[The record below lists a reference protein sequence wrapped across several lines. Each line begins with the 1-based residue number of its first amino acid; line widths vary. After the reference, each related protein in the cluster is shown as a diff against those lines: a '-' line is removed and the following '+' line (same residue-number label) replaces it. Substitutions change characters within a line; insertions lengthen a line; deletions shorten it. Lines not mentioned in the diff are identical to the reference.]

1 MANFADGWKAN
12 SAELSMRPYSRLWR
26 QEIFCARWAYS
37 TSLQFVLTLSDH
49 FTQLGSLVVHFLV
62 LRSSLGGNLEGKV
75 KRREVLKLLALGAAA
90 PSLPSE
96 ALALIRGVQ
105 GTIDEDVNLKILTP
119 HQNGIVTLM
128 AEMLIPQTDTPGAK
142 ATRVN
147 RFIDLIVADW
157 YPEEDRTIFLA
168 GIADVDERTQKRFG
182 KNFLEASTAQREEI
196 LRVLGEQMAHEQSA
210 LNTSPRGYR
219 GADPD
224 LEGNFYLMFRQLTL
238 TGYFTSEI
246 GFTQQLHGEI
256 IPGHFDGCMPVAATM
271 PATGR

>member
-1 MANFADGWKAN
+1 
-12 SAELSMRPYSRLWR
+12 
-26 QEIFCARWAYS
+26 
-37 TSLQFVLTLSDH
+37 
-49 FTQLGSLVVHFLV
+49 VVHFLV

-128 AEMLIPQTDTPGAK
+128 TEMLIPQTDTPGAK

-157 YPEEDRTIFLA
+157 YPEEDRAIFLA

-196 LRVLGEQMAHEQSA
+196 LRLLGEQMTLEQSA
-210 LNTSPRGYR
+210 LNTSQRGYR

-256 IPGHFDGCMPVAATM
+256 VPGYFDGCMPVAATM
-271 PATGR
+271 PAKGR